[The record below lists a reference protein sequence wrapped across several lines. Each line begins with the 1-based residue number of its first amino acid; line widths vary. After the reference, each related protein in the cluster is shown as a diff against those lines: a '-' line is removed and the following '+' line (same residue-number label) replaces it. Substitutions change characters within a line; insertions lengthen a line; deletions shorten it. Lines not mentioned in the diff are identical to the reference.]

1 MAINIASDSLIL
13 FQTIA
18 TVSINNNNQIQIKQ
32 LSIKKAIIQLLIEQ
46 RIMAL

>member
-13 FQTIA
+13 FQPIA